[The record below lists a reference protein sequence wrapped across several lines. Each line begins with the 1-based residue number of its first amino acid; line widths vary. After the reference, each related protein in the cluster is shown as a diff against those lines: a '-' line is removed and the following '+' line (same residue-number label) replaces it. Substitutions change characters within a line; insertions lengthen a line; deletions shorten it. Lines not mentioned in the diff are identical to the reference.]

1 MFEICLLDLL
11 APEDK
16 VKKTDLKLKKLR
28 LDQCKLSYGKNVK
41 FMWIRVALVEKLLAK
56 ILASLAEHAEYVNI
70 ITAAMN
76 IPLLCHEN
84 RTFVFNLICFSANFT
99 NQLQSWLILS
109 MDLLWPTYLV
119 QYIYTMFYL

>member
-11 APEDK
+11 APEDE

-70 ITAAMN
+70 IT
-76 IPLLCHEN
+76 
-84 RTFVFNLICFSANFT
+84 TT
-99 NQLQSWLILS
+99 K
-109 MDLLWPTYLV
+109 T
-119 QYIYTMFYL
+119 